1 MGELVMLPQLWVAG
15 LGGGHVASAD
25 AGTAFLVRAGPAE
38 ATQFQG
44 REFALEFSATVPP
57 A

>member
-1 MGELVMLPQLWVAG
+1 MLPQLWVAG